1 MARTNLVIL
10 EQDYEHFVAM
20 LEQLRTDAN
29 ARFVFLMDRNGQHI
43 AGVGD
48 LASVDPTALASLA
61 AGSVAATEGLA
72 GLVGE
77 QAFTTLFHEGRSDS
91 LHLSTVADKAI
102 LLVSFDERSSL
113 GLVRLRVQQST
124 PPLAEIVTEVV
135 RRSDAPRAEGLTVTP
150 LGDLTDAD
158 IDRLFG

>member
-1 MARTNLVIL
+1 MARTSLVIL
-10 EQDYEHFVAM
+10 EQDH
-20 LEQLRTDAN
+20 EQLVAQLERLCTDAN
-29 ARFVFLMDRNGQHI
+29 ARFVFLLDKNGQHI
-43 AGVGD
+43 AGCGD
-48 LASVDPTALASLA
+48 LEEVDPTALASLA

-72 GLVGE
+72 GLVAE
-77 QAFTTLFHEGRSDS
+77 QPFTTLFHEGRTDS
-91 LHLSTVADKAI
+91 LHLSTVADRAI

-124 PPLAEIVTEVV
+124 GPLAEVFAEILT
-135 RRSDAPRAEGLTVTP
+135 RSDAPRAEALAVSP

>member
-1 MARTNLVIL
+1 MARTGLVIL
-10 EQDYEHFVAM
+10 EQDYERFVSILDRLLA
-20 LEQLRTDAN
+20 DAN
-29 ARFVFLMDRNGQHI
+29 ARFVFLLDKNGQHI
-43 AGVGD
+43 ASVGD
-48 LASVDPTALASLA
+48 LTTVDSTALASLA

-72 GLVGE
+72 SLVGD
-77 QAFTTLFHEGRSDS
+77 QVFTTLFHEGRDEN

-102 LLVSFDERSSL
+102 VLVSFDERSSL

-124 PPLAEIVTEVV
+124 AALAEVV
-135 RRSDAPRAEGLTVTP
+135 LEANRRSEAPSEQALAGNP